1 MILGPVLLGSGVHLE
16 ARRAF
21 QISTPHPTVPLSF
34 SDIFTAADLVAT
46 NLSGTRFSFIAPETF
61 DMAPGGVDKQLY
73 IDTITFV
80 PEPGTALL
88 VGLGLAGLG
97 WSRRR

>member
-1 MILGPVLLGSGVHLE
+1 DRRWCGEPSRKLQILVE
-16 ARRAF
+16 AGLRR
-21 QISTPHPTVPLSF
+21 IPVPLSF